1 MLGPIEVLVIE
12 FPGNKFT
19 GEIMPA
25 LNDLVDSE
33 MITIVDG
40 LFVMKDAEGTIVYS
54 EFEELSSDD
63 DASALTEVIEMI
75 NGLLSDD
82 DVQELAAELDNN
94 CSAAILVFEHTW
106 MKPLRDA
113 IVNSGGVLV
122 HSVRI
127 PGMVVEEV
135 LEALAEGDTDT
146 DTDTD

>member
-1 MLGPIEVLVIE
+1 MLGPIEILVVE

-33 MITIVDG
+33 TISIVDG
-40 LFVMKDAEGTIVYS
+40 LFVMKDAEGSITYS
-54 EFEELSSDD
+54 EFEELGANV
-63 DASALTEVIEMI
+63 DASALTQVIDTT

-82 DVQELAAELDNN
+82 DVQELAAKLDDN

-106 MKPLRDA
+106 IKPLRNA
-113 IVNSGGVLV
+113 IVNSGGILV
-122 HSVRI
+122 DTVRI

-135 LEALAEGDTDT
+135 LEALAETDSDTD
-146 DTDTD
+146 

>member
-1 MLGPIEVLVIE
+1 MLGPIEILVVE

-33 MITIVDG
+33 TISIVDG
-40 LFVMKDAEGTIVYS
+40 LFVMKDAEGSITYS
-54 EFEELSSDD
+54 EFAELGANV
-63 DASALTEVIEMI
+63 DATALTQVIATT

-82 DVQELAAELDNN
+82 DVQELAAKLDDN

-106 MKPLRDA
+106 IKPLRNA
-113 IVNSGGVLV
+113 IANSGGILV
-122 HSVRI
+122 DTVRI

-135 LEALAEGDTDT
+135 LEALAQGDTDT
-146 DTDTD
+146 D